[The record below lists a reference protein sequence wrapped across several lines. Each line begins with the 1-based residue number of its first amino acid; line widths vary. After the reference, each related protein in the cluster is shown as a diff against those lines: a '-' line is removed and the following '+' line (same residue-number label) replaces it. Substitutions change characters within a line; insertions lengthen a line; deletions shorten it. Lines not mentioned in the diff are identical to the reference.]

1 MDKFLW
7 PLISCA
13 AVALVLYLADK
24 AKRREEKRLPEGN
37 NFKVQST
44 KSVRIFFLF
53 ISLACIACMVAALF
67 SGLEPI
73 NLLISEGVLLLL
85 SALPILVYL
94 NIKFNYYIV
103 SDEKII
109 HMRLFG
115 KNKVIEYG
123 DMAYM
128 QCYCMGETLGVFDS
142 NDNILIDVG
151 RLHVGTAK
159 LTALLMEK
167 GITLK

>member
-1 MDKFLW
+1 MDTFLW
-7 PLISCA
+7 PLIFCA
-13 AVALVLYLADK
+13 AVPLVFYLVDK
-24 AKRREEKRLPEGN
+24 GKKHEEKRLPEGN

-53 ISLACIACMVAALF
+53 ISLVCITFMIAVLF

-73 NLLISEGVLLLL
+73 NLLVAESVLLLL
-85 SALPILVYL
+85 SALPILGYL
-94 NIKFNYYIV
+94 NIRFNYYIV
-103 SDEKII
+103 SEKNII

-115 KNKVIEYG
+115 KNKVIEYREI
-123 DMAYM
+123 AYM
-128 QCYCMGETLGVFDS
+128 QCYCKGTALGVFDR

-159 LTALLMEK
+159 LTELLIEK